1 MPVKAP
7 SVGPGRL
14 TIGSAGALQNFS
26 SQIRGARLVP
36 NVTKGDPIDVL
47 SGEQAPGDRTE
58 AHTLVVNLQ
67 SDFGYAASLTEW
79 LWEHRGEQQPFEYVP
94 NNTLARG
101 ITGQLVVEP
110 IEVGG
115 DVKTKPAVEV
125 TFDVIGDPVFGN
137 VASGG

>member
-7 SVGPGRL
+7 AVGPGLL
-14 TIGSAGALQNFS
+14 TIGAAAALTNFS

-67 SDFGYAASLTEW
+67 SDFGYDQSLTEW
-79 LWEHRGEQQPFEYVP
+79 LWEHRGTQHPFEYVP
-94 NNTLARG
+94 NNTLERK

-110 IEVGG
+110 IEIGG
-115 DVKTKPAVEV
+115 DVKTKPVVEV
-125 TFDVIGDPVFGN
+125 TFDVIGEPTFAPVTG
-137 VASGG
+137 A